1 MRPARKAELS
11 QHLNQDLQDCCLF
24 FIYRDKSD
32 EVTAIPA
39 EGLHNIKALE
49 FGDEAPRG
57 HLQAILTN
65 LAFEQTVCQQSKHV
79 DEQHGFNALVLVEI
93 DRRDFQ
99 VMLGDLDSLLDTVFL
114 SIQGQHLS
122 RRQVPDIGD
131 Q

>member
-11 QHLNQDLQDCCLF
+11 QHLDQDLQDCCLF
-24 FIYRDKSD
+24 FIYGDKSD
-32 EVTAIPA
+32 EGTAIPA
-39 EGLHNIKALE
+39 EGLHNIQALE
-49 FGDEAPRG
+49 LGDEAPRG

-79 DEQHGFNALVLVEI
+79 DEQHRFNALVLVEI
-93 DRRDFQ
+93 DWRDFQ
-99 VMLGDLDSLLDTVFL
+99 VMLGDLNSLLDTVFL

-122 RRQVPDIGD
+122 RRQVPDTGD